1 MPLIQLNPPLASAS
15 RNRPASLI
23 VLHATAGAT
32 AASSIGAL
40 RAKGLSY
47 HFIIARDGKDSKHA
61 SLSDGSAP
69 KVFACVEPIGRVAFH
84 VGSSIPVPGKDGFIN
99 GNSVG
104 ISLANLQN
112 RQAPEAYTG
121 GQIAALQDL
130 IGSIRGAI
138 PTITHIT
145 AHAFVQP
152 WNRSDP
158 QMLDIDAI
166 AARHGLQ
173 VWRPTAAEI
182 AKHKPK
188 KPV

>member
-1 MPLIQLNPPLASAS
+1 MPLITLNPPLASTT
-15 RNRPASLI
+15 RNRPPSLI

-32 AASSIGAL
+32 AASSIGVL
-40 RAKGLSY
+40 RGRGLSY
-47 HFIIARDGKDSKHA
+47 HFIIARDGKDSKHS

-69 KVFACVEPIGRVAFH
+69 KVFACVDPASRVAFH
-84 VGSSIPVPGKDGFIN
+84 VGSSIPFPGKPGFIN

-112 RQAPEAYTG
+112 RQAPEPYTD
-121 GQIAALQDL
+121 GQLAALHDL
-130 IGSIRGAI
+130 IGSIRAAI

-158 QMLDIDAI
+158 QNLDIDAI
-166 AARHGLQ
+166 ARRHGLA

-182 AKHKPK
+182 KAHKPK
-188 KPV
+188 KPG